1 MRNVVV
7 VFVCAML
14 SLVSGCGVSWEGAVK
29 GTRTLYREYLN
40 PPADID
46 YSDRGD
52 LSEAKAALARR
63 IYGID
68 TRIAELER
76 HMENADRRPTSESV
90 SALFARFPWLG
101 GFAAV
106 DDTGRVLGEAP
117 SMPLK
122 QLDYAPLTALP
133 ARGGALRGLRG
144 LVQDNPLGPEIL
156 VGVPVY
162 RDADLVGLAV
172 AHFEMRSLM
181 PFSEDAENLIV
192 LSPEAVLWSGRF
204 DVEATPLHDVDW
216 KQIVRSSSGGTVSR
230 SGEEFVWVVRF
241 IGAAPII
248 FASPAEA
255 PAMPEYTPDPD
266 FLPAGDTLFFPP
278 TREENAVLGVMPGI
292 LDAPAASEAPSAVI
306 ENPVSE

>member
-1 MRNVVV
+1 MRKMVVV
-7 VFVCAML
+7 VFAVL
-14 SLVSGCGVSWEGAVK
+14 SLVSGCGLSWEGTVK
-29 GTRTLYREYLN
+29 GTQSLYREYLN

-46 YSDRGD
+46 YSDKGD
-52 LSEAKAALARR
+52 LSEARAALARR

-122 QLDYAPLTALP
+122 QLDYTPLTVLS

-156 VGVPVY
+156 LAVPVY
-162 RDADLVGLAV
+162 RDTDLVGLAV
-172 AHFEMRSLM
+172 SHFEMRSLM

-204 DVEATPLHDVDW
+204 DVEATPLHGVDW
-216 KQIVRSSSGGTVSR
+216 QQALRSSSSGTLSG
-230 SGEEFVWVVRF
+230 SGEEFVWVARF

-248 FASPAEA
+248 FAA
-255 PAMPEYTPDPD
+255 PAKAPAGSEYTADPG

-278 TREENAVLGVMPGI
+278 TREENADSGVMAGI
-292 LDAPAASEAPSAVI
+292 LDAPVASEDSSAVI
-306 ENPVSE
+306 ESSVSE